1 MNTRAGVRRILV
13 AMSGGVDSSV
23 AAAMLVEAGHEVV
36 GATMKTFCYSD
47 EEVARSTKTC
57 CGLDGI
63 QDARAVAD
71 RLGIRHYVFDVERE
85 FTRDVIDDFVSEYS
99 RGRTPNP
106 CVRCNSNTKFRDLLR
121 RGRVLGC
128 DGVASGHYV
137 RIDRSGGE
145 TALLRGVDGNKDQS
159 YFLWGLPADMLDR
172 LYFPLGRLTKPQV
185 RDRARALGLV
195 TADKPESQE
204 ICFVPTGDYRDF
216 LARKLLPV
224 HPALSPGAI
233 VDHRGRI
240 LGRHDGFS
248 GFTVG
253 QRKGLGG
260 GLPEPYYVLEIRPGT
275 REVVVGPRHLL
286 DVDGVVVGAR
296 NVLVD
301 RPQPRGRRPA
311 ESANSRIC
319 PCCSSVRVSGTSTRT
334 STYWS
339 PRRPSRLIPCPRIRK
354 RVPGCVPGGMRS
366 TTFLPEIV
374 LTRIFDPSVAWTRL
388 IGTVTWTSFPSR
400 RKKRCGVTLKVM
412 TRSPGGPPFVP
423 RSPCPDN
430 LTLEPV
436 STPAGT
442 ETWMLRSWWIFPSPP
457 HAPHSVSGLSPR
469 PTHAGHGRLTA
480 NPPWPKE
487 TVPAPPHSSHFFH
500 VVPGAPPDP
509 PHVAHSSFMGTAI
522 GTLPPLAATRNGTS
536 TV

>member
-172 LYFPLGRLTKPQV
+172 LHFPLGRLTKPQV

-286 DVDGVVVGAR
+286 DVDGVVVGDL
-296 NVLVD
+296 NWLTD
-301 RPQPRGRRPA
+301 RPQPGGRLQVQIRYRSPLVSCRIESHGDDSVRLSFDGTASAVTPGQSSVFSDGDRVLGGGRIRRVTTSGLRSRQTHGSVPAAPPSGSRARPPAPRRTGRPA
-311 ESANSRIC
+311 A
-319 PCCSSVRVSGTSTRT
+319 
-334 STYWS
+334 
-339 PRRPSRLIPCPRIRK
+339 L
-354 RVPGCVPGGMRS
+354 
-366 TTFLPEIV
+366 
-374 LTRIFDPSVAWTRL
+374 
-388 IGTVTWTSFPSR
+388 
-400 RKKRCGVTLKVM
+400 
-412 TRSPGGPPFVP
+412 
-423 RSPCPDN
+423 
-430 LTLEPV
+430 
-436 STPAGT
+436 
-442 ETWMLRSWWIFPSPP
+442 
-457 HAPHSVSGLSPR
+457 
-469 PTHAGHGRLTA
+469 HG
-480 NPPWPKE
+480 
-487 TVPAPPHSSHFFH
+487 
-500 VVPGAPPDP
+500 
-509 PHVAHSSFMGTAI
+509 
-522 GTLPPLAATRNGTS
+522 
-536 TV
+536 